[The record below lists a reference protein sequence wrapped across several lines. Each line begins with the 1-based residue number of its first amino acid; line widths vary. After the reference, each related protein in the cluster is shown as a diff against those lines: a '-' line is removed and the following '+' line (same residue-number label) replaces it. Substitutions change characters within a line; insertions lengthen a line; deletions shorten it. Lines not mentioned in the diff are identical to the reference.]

1 MRRVLAAAA
10 GQNVRAARLLLK
22 HGVEWTRRDK
32 SGSSAL
38 HLCAELHTENV
49 RRPRAC
55 VRACVRVCV
64 RVPVRVQLFTE
75 LRIENLCVA
84 HCVHVRAGSLVRACA
99 CLRLL
104 LGDKDCP
111 RVRTR
116 VGVCVCV
123 CVCVCSAW

>member
-1 MRRVLAAAA
+1 MRYAVCLWPASA

-55 VRACVRVCV
+55 VRACACV
-64 RVPVRVQLFTE
+64 
-75 LRIENLCVA
+75 
-84 HCVHVRAGSLVRACA
+84 CA
-99 CLRLL
+99 CPCACNSLPSCASRTCASHTACMCG
-104 LGDKDCP
+104 LGL
-111 RVRTR
+111 
-116 VGVCVCV
+116 
-123 CVCVCSAW
+123 